1 MGEGMERMGSVTSTA
16 REPAPLV
23 IPPMFNLTTAL
34 VDDRLASGDEARVAI
49 ETPSRTWTYG
59 EVYELVNRAGNALL
73 ALGVM
78 REQRVLIC
86 LPDSVEFIAALL
98 GAIRIGAVGV
108 PCSTFLGSADYAYFL
123 RETRAA
129 VLVTTR
135 ELLGRMTTAA
145 AEARDLRS
153 IVIVGP
159 AAQDPRARDWGA
171 LVDSASPESPAAE
184 THRDEAALW
193 LWTSGSTGEPKAA
206 VHLHQDALWC
216 CHLFGQGVLGIGR
229 NDRVFSAAKL
239 FHAYGLG
246 NALFFP
252 FWTGATAILVPDRA
266 LPDLVFT
273 VIDSR
278 KPTVFFGVPTLYALM
293 LQIDDAAERFDLS
306 SLRFCVSAG
315 EPLPAEIY
323 HRWHA
328 RFHLEI
334 LDGIGSTE
342 LLNMYICS
350 RPGRIKAG
358 SSGEIV
364 PGYSV
369 RIVDEQG
376 DEVATNQTGDL
387 LVKGPSASVMYWN
400 RRDQTKQKMRGE
412 WFVSGDKYRVDEDG
426 YFWYAGR
433 ADDMFKVSG
442 EWVSPTEV
450 EATLVT
456 HDAVVECAV
465 VPYAEAL
472 GVLKP
477 RAFVVLRAGVEGSRT
492 LIEELQAVVRS
503 RLAAYKC
510 PREIAFLPELPKTA
524 TGKIQRFKL
533 RSI

>member
-1 MGEGMERMGSVTSTA
+1 
-16 REPAPLV
+16 
-23 IPPMFNLTTAL
+23 
-34 VDDRLASGDEARVAI
+34 
-49 ETPSRTWTYG
+49 
-59 EVYELVNRAGNALL
+59 
-73 ALGVM
+73 
-78 REQRVLIC
+78 
-86 LPDSVEFIAALL
+86 
-98 GAIRIGAVGV
+98 
-108 PCSTFLGSADYAYFL
+108 
-123 RETRAA
+123 
-129 VLVTTR
+129 
-135 ELLGRMTTAA
+135 
-145 AEARDLRS
+145 
-153 IVIVGP
+153 
-159 AAQDPRARDWGA
+159 
-171 LVDSASPESPAAE
+171 
-184 THRDEAALW
+184 
-193 LWTSGSTGEPKAA
+193 
-206 VHLHQDALWC
+206 
-216 CHLFGQGVLGIGR
+216 
-229 NDRVFSAAKL
+229 
-239 FHAYGLG
+239 
-246 NALFFP
+246 
-252 FWTGATAILVPDRA
+252 
-266 LPDLVFT
+266 
-273 VIDSR
+273 
-278 KPTVFFGVPTLYALM
+278 
-293 LQIDDAAERFDLS
+293 
-306 SLRFCVSAG
+306 
-315 EPLPAEIY
+315 
-323 HRWHA
+323 
-328 RFHLEI
+328 
-334 LDGIGSTE
+334 
-342 LLNMYICS
+342 
-350 RPGRIKAG
+350 
-358 SSGEIV
+358 V